1 MTTTGLPEIT
11 ADYTAAL
18 RDYLAGAQESAL
30 VHAYEIIRRAIEGDL
45 GLLDVMAAHQT
56 ALAAPL
62 EAEARDGTARTVA
75 ASMAF
80 LAESLAPFEM
90 AQRGY
95 RAATEAAVRARE
107 EAERASMAKSDFLSR
122 VSHELRTPFNAVLG
136 FAQVLEMEDLT
147 PDQLE
152 SVEQIILAGRHLL
165 ALIDEVL
172 DISRIE
178 SGTLSLSVEPV
189 ELNHLVAETVDLVRG
204 MAATRSIQLGVDRDA
219 VAGDTYLLADRQRL
233 KQVLLNLLSNAVK
246 YNREGGAAILS
257 LRRDGDA
264 VLIEV
269 ADGGP
274 GIPEDRIDRL
284 FSPFERLGAEQSE
297 VEGTGLGLA
306 LSKRLVEAMEE
317 RSGSRPPRPRGRRSS
332 SACPMRRPQRAPSS
346 PRRTRPELRP
356 TRRDHREP
364 CCTWRTTYPTSRSWS
379 ASCRTAPRSRSS
391 RPCRAG
397 WGRSSPR
404 STGPTSSC
412 STSTFP
418 TSPAKRSCE
427 G

>member
-257 LRRDGDA
+257 LRRDG
-264 VLIEV
+264 
-269 ADGGP
+269 
-274 GIPEDRIDRL
+274 
-284 FSPFERLGAEQSE
+284 
-297 VEGTGLGLA
+297 T
-306 LSKRLVEAMEE
+306 
-317 RSGSRPPRPRGRRSS
+317 
-332 SACPMRRPQRAPSS
+332 
-346 PRRTRPELRP
+346 
-356 TRRDHREP
+356 P
-364 CCTWRTTYPTSRSWS
+364 C
-379 ASCRTAPRSRSS
+379 
-391 RPCRAG
+391 
-397 WGRSSPR
+397 
-404 STGPTSSC
+404 
-412 STSTFP
+412 
-418 TSPAKRSCE
+418 
-427 G
+427 